1 MMKRT
6 RYHLSA
12 SLLALALT
20 TASAAQADC
29 AADWP
34 LWQGYAERFVQQDGR
49 MLGSSM
55 NPEQSSSEGQSYGMF
70 FALVAN
76 DRTRFEQMWQWSRN
90 NLAGGDT
97 RRNLPG
103 WLWGAN
109 AKGDWAVLDP
119 NSASDADLW
128 MAYALLEAD
137 RLWQVPSY
145 RTEALQLLDNVERT
159 LVRNIPGVGRM
170 LLPGPV
176 GYEHPEQL
184 WRFNASYLP
193 LPQLRYFARVRPNG
207 PWNDIANSTIRMLA
221 DRDINP
227 YGFVPDWA
235 AYRGDGTGKG
245 RFGSDPFSNDIGS
258 YDAIRVYLWA
268 GMTPSSD
275 RLAEPLLASLDGM
288 ARATETLGTPPEK
301 VHVLTRTFEGT
312 GYYGFSAALVPLLQA
327 KGLQAAARQQQAIV
341 DQALR
346 DYANPSS
353 PAYRTHQYYHLML
366 SLFSLGWSE
375 KRYQFTPEG
384 SLQLSWEHQCANKP

>member
-1 MMKRT
+1 MIQRT
-6 RYHLSA
+6 WHALGA
-12 SLLALALT
+12 SLLALAL
-20 TASAAQADC
+20 ALPSAAQAAC

-55 NPEQSSSEGQSYGMF
+55 KPDQSSSEGQSYGMF

-76 DRTRFEQMWQWSRN
+76 DRERFAQLWQWSQD
-90 NLAGGDT
+90 NLAAGDT
-97 RRNLPG
+97 QRNLPG

-109 AKGDWAVLDP
+109 EKGDWTVLDR

-137 RLWQVPSY
+137 RLWQAPHY
-145 RTEALQLLDNVERT
+145 RTAALQLLDNLERT
-159 LVRNIPGVGRM
+159 LVRDVPGLGRM

-176 GYEHPEQL
+176 GYEHPDQL

-193 LPQLRYFARVRPNG
+193 LPLLRYFAQTRPNG
-207 PWNDIANSTIRMLA
+207 PWDDIAKSTVSMLA
-221 DRDINP
+221 DPDINP
-227 YGFVPDWA
+227 YGFAPDWV
-235 AYRGDGTGKG
+235 AYRGDGKGKG

-268 GMTPSSD
+268 GMTPRDD
-275 RLAEPLLASLDGM
+275 RLAKRLLASLDGM
-288 ARATETLGTPPEK
+288 AQATATLGAPPEK
-301 VHVLTRTFEGT
+301 VHVLTRTFDGA
-312 GYYGFSAALVPLLQA
+312 GFYGFSAALVPLLQA
-327 KGLQAAARQQQAIV
+327 KGLQAAATQQQAIV
-341 DQALR
+341 EQALR
-346 DYANPSS
+346 DYANPAS
-353 PAYRTHQYYHLML
+353 PAYNTHQYYHLML

-384 SLQLSWEHQCANKP
+384 RLQLSWEHQCANKP